1 MVLLSG
7 KLKAIIWR
15 KRSCKIQLWNMLAF
29 FPFEWCKATLYA
41 PVILCLDLLL
51 WKFAEKC
58 WVLSHARIQWFK
70 KVGLIDQYQK
80 QHIAWIMVRHLY
92 RCMKKKTM
100 TRAPFKEPNNLLNR
114 SEMTRRIGTKANE
127 CNWMFFII
135 CSFYLLVLVHILLL
149 NMSWRLHF

>member
-58 WVLSHARIQWFK
+58 WVLSPCSNSMIQEGRSNWS
-70 KVGLIDQYQK
+70 VS
-80 QHIAWIMVRHLY
+80 
-92 RCMKKKTM
+92 KTM
-100 TRAPFKEPNNLLNR
+100 TRVSFKEPDNLLNR

>member
-7 KLKAIIWR
+7 KLKAIIWS

-51 WKFAEKC
+51 WKIAEKC
-58 WVLSHARIQWFK
+58 WVLSPCSNSMIQEGRSNWSVSK
-70 KVGLIDQYQK
+70 TAYCLNYGEALVQM
-80 QHIAWIMVRHLY
+80 HE
-92 RCMKKKTM
+92 KKTM
-100 TRAPFKEPNNLLNR
+100 TRVSFKEPDNLLNR